1 MAGMSVTFLIS
12 SYWWKKRGFQF
23 HSTVQTLRLHVTLN
37 ALLTSLVTWATQPS
51 VCLKPFKTPTINNTA
66 LNHWLQIIEQGK
78 SKTSA
83 FYHTESQLGKDH
95 FFGVFLQVST
105 TNLHIPMDTQTQ
117 GLCNNTL
124 SLLVWVPWKGAIW
137 NIWVTVILSLSFL
150 LPPILLLPYL
160 PTISSSH

>member
-83 FYHTESQLGKDH
+83 FYHTESRLGKDH
-95 FFGVFLQVST
+95 FFGVFLQVSATNRFVGEPCISLWTHRRKSCVT
-105 TNLHIPMDTQTQ
+105 TRC
-117 GLCNNTL
+117 LCWYEYHEKVQ
-124 SLLVWVPWKGAIW
+124 SGISELL
-137 NIWVTVILSLSFL
+137 
-150 LPPILLLPYL
+150 
-160 PTISSSH
+160 